1 MRAIN
6 SAQEGP
12 FWCSWSSN
20 WDGNVEDAD
29 TAPSNSIFQAGQDRV
44 RSDFS
49 DGHIPEQLQYP
60 QPGGLINAGQAG
72 STGWLLID
80 AGRGR

>member
-1 MRAIN
+1 MTAIN

-29 TAPSNSIFQAGQDRV
+29 TAPSNSIFQAGGGF
-44 RSDFS
+44 DFS
-49 DGHIPEQLQYP
+49 DGHIPEQLQDP
-60 QPGGLINAGQAG
+60 QTGGLINAGRAG
-72 STGWLLID
+72 STGCLLMD
-80 AGRGR
+80 GERGR